1 MSQSATL
8 TANKTARG
16 ADVFVV
22 TVVQTFESAEGAYH
36 VTYQTSC
43 HVPYHVPY
51 HVPEQAL

>member
-22 TVVQTFESAEGAYH
+22 AVVQAFESAEGAYH